1 MARKPRPPNA
11 EPANGLESPVLAARA
26 TPFGGFVDFYGYHRG
41 AGGWVFVGWMTHTA
55 NREDAPLRGLA
66 QFTGETIAQQ
76 VAAAYFNRGDIAG
89 RGIGFVFFF
98 KTPEKTR
105 QAFEYLSVALAGA
118 VYRIVASPK
127 ALQMQT
133 HPLLEWLGPVLSKA
147 EASGQR
153 DALAL
158 LLLGKPPSAATSGY
172 VDFYGYHPVAQGW
185 LLCSWVGQGWS
196 AARPP
201 EQLVLSFE
209 EDDLTGE
216 SLAVLYPRQD
226 LEGSAQGAVFF
237 VKGPDRAPGRLL
249 SISFLADGVRI
260 FLQPIPDAPKFR
272 ELELLAELVPIVQRA
287 TPGVQRSR
295 LLGVLSQQRY
305 QGNDTL
311 EQLNLPV
318 FLNTDET
325 ILCGT
330 AGVVLIGWFLAKPG
344 VVRALRVRSGVNSAP
359 LDLADTIRIERPDVL
374 AAHSQEGFED
384 PWCGFAAFVPLS
396 LAPHEQ
402 IYLEVETCH
411 DEIGYRNVCPPK
423 RSGLPAVKRLLDH
436 FDFLHADLGHAY
448 DLVLGPAL
456 LALNSSRL
464 SARPLVQLLD
474 YGAPP
479 QAPKFSVIIPLYGR
493 LDFVEYQLALFSK
506 DPNAADVEFIYVLD
520 DPAKRAEAQSLFASI
535 FERTRVPFRAVLL
548 DRNLGYAPANNIGL
562 EYAHGTFVAYLNSD
576 VFTDRLDWL
585 EHLAERLDA
594 DPKLGVIGPLL
605 RFEDGSVQHRGMT
618 FKRLPEFGNLFFCMH
633 QDKGLRY
640 SGPAEVQRCIAITG
654 ACMVLRR
661 ELAID
666 IGGFD
671 ETYIIGDF
679 EDSDLCFRLRDMGL
693 DCAVDTSV
701 ELYHLERKSQ
711 LVSAVSWR
719 MNLTLFNA
727 WQHQRRWG
735 ETIAQ
740 IEAT

>member
-1 MARKPRPPNA
+1 MARKPRPPSA
-11 EPANGLESPVLAARA
+11 EPEKGLSPPALHAQEA
-26 TPFGGFVDFYGYHRG
+26 PFGGCVDFYGYHRA
-41 AGGWVFVGWMTHTA
+41 AGGWVFVGWIA
-55 NREDAPLRGLA
+55 QSAIGEDAPLRGLA
-66 QFTGETIAQQ
+66 QFSGEAVSQQ
-76 VAAAYFNRGDIAG
+76 VMATYFSRGDVAG

-105 QAFEYLSVALAGA
+105 QALEYLSIAQAGT
-118 VYRIVASPK
+118 VYRIAPNPK
-127 ALQMQT
+127 ILQMLT
-133 HPLLEWLGPVLSKA
+133 HSLIEWLGPVLSKA
-147 EASGQR
+147 EAGAQR
-153 DALAL
+153 EAMAL
-158 LLLGKPPSAATSGY
+158 LLLGKPQTVTTSGFI
-172 VDFYGYHPVAQGW
+172 DFYGYHSVAEGW
-185 LLCSWVGQGWS
+185 LLCSWVGQGWP
-196 AARPP
+196 ATQPP
-201 EQLVLSFE
+201 ERLVLSFE
-209 EDDLTGE
+209 DDDLTGA

-226 LEGSAQGAVFF
+226 LEGSAEGAVFF
-237 VKGPDRAPGRLL
+237 VRAPDRALGRLQ
-249 SISFLADGVRI
+249 SISFMIDGVRI

-287 TPGVQRSR
+287 TPGLQRSR

-359 LDLADTIRIERPDVL
+359 LNIADAIKIERPDVL
-374 AAHSQEGFED
+374 TAYAREGFED
-384 PWCGFAAFVPLS
+384 PWCGFAAFLPLP
-396 LAPHEQ
+396 LEPHEQ

-423 RSGLPAVKRLLDH
+423 LSGMPAIKRLLER
-436 FDFLHADLGHAY
+436 FDFRFADLQRAY
-448 DLVLGPAL
+448 DLVLGPAVQ
-456 LALNSSRL
+456 ALNDTRL
-464 SARPLVQLLD
+464 SARPLAQVLE
-474 YGAPP
+474 YGALP
-479 QAPKFSVIIPLYGR
+479 QAPKFSVIVPLYGR

-506 DPNAADVEFIYVLD
+506 DPKAADVEFIYVLD

-535 FERTRVPFRAVLL
+535 FERTLVPFRAVLL

-585 EHLAERLDA
+585 ERLAERLDA
-594 DPKLGVIGPLL
+594 DPQLGVIGPLL
-605 RFEDGSVQHRGMT
+605 CFEDGSLQHRGMAY
-618 FKRLPEFGNLFFCMH
+618 KQLPEFGNLFFCTH

-640 SGPAEVQRCIAITG
+640 SGPAEVQRCISITG

-661 ELAID
+661 ELAVR

-679 EDSDLCFRLRDMGL
+679 EDSDLCFRLRDLGL
-693 DCAVDTSV
+693 DCAIDTGV

-711 LVSAVSWR
+711 LGSAVSWR
-719 MNLTLFNA
+719 MNLTLYNA

-735 ETIAQ
+735 ATIAE
-740 IEAT
+740 IEAP